1 MLFEI
6 LNEAMGDY
14 PRSSSIE
21 PKEQESNLS
30 GELCLGCDIDG
41 NQVTQNG
48 QNQNRGN
55 WKDDERYDTCY
66 RVFAKQDGHADNK
79 LNNSGS
85 R

>member
-55 WKDDERYDTCY
+55 
-66 RVFAKQDGHADNK
+66 
-79 LNNSGS
+79 
-85 R
+85 